1 MRLFL
6 LLLLFPSLYPC
17 AEPVPPQRDRKA
29 RARPAVEAGGI
40 SHGDH
45 AGRRKGIGR
54 TRLHRGGAMNGTV
67 PSTMR
72 CLLFL
77 ALLITQDLCAQRPDP
92 DQQPHWTRY
101 TFVEDSSVLVPLKGD
116 YRVYYVQAGQY
127 WSCSPTQYPVVPQ
140 PEDELRMWR
149 LFAAPLPA
157 FMATPARGK
166 DKPDVKVVVVRG
178 VDTMVVELSVYYAPM
193 KEYDRPTIN
202 AGERRPPVVIPFR
215 KGRFLPTG
223 AQYAKE
229 YYSAEEGNTTVDA
242 RTVDLT
248 EQFDALWKQAM
259 MEEHVIPQLNTDTCH
274 QEVQVP
280 ADLQLPETKYRDVWL
295 LRSPY
300 CGTHFVYFPIWG
312 TKTSYT
318 ITFHPYQSDQQK
330 EPVTL
335 DTDERDDVN
344 YWLDISDWPVGDH
357 AVELV
362 GDGNSGTFTL
372 KLR

>member
-1 MRLFL
+1 
-6 LLLLFPSLYPC
+6 
-17 AEPVPPQRDRKA
+17 
-29 RARPAVEAGGI
+29 
-40 SHGDH
+40 
-45 AGRRKGIGR
+45 
-54 TRLHRGGAMNGTV
+54 
-67 PSTMR
+67 MR
-72 CLLFL
+72 CLLLL

-92 DQQPHWTRY
+92 DQQPYWTRY

-116 YRVYYVQAGQY
+116 YRVYYIQAGQY
-127 WSCSPTQYPVVPQ
+127 WSYSPPYYPVDLQ
-140 PEDELRMWR
+140 PVDLLRMQR
-149 LFAAPLPA
+149 LFDAPLPA
-157 FMATPARGK
+157 FTSTPARGK
-166 DKPDVKVVVVRG
+166 DKPDVKVVVVHAL
-178 VDTMVVELSVYYAPM
+178 DTMVVELSVYYPPM
-193 KEYDRPTIN
+193 KEYDRPTIH

-229 YYSAEEGNTTVDA
+229 YYAAEEGNSTVDA

-280 ADLQLPETKYRDVWL
+280 AHLHLPETKYRDVWL

-300 CGTHFVYFPIWG
+300 CGTHFVYFPFWG

-330 EPVTL
+330 ESVIL

>member
-1 MRLFL
+1 
-6 LLLLFPSLYPC
+6 
-17 AEPVPPQRDRKA
+17 
-29 RARPAVEAGGI
+29 
-40 SHGDH
+40 
-45 AGRRKGIGR
+45 
-54 TRLHRGGAMNGTV
+54 
-67 PSTMR
+67 MR
-72 CLLFL
+72 CLLLL

-92 DQQPHWTRY
+92 DQQPYWTRY

-116 YRVYYVQAGQY
+116 HSVYYIQAGQH
-127 WSCSPTQYPVVPQ
+127 WSYTPSQYPVVPM
-140 PEDELRMWR
+140 PEDEVRMRR
-149 LFAAPLPA
+149 LFDAPLPA
-157 FMATPARGK
+157 FTATPARGK
-166 DKPDVKVVVVRG
+166 DLPDVKVVVVRG
-178 VDTMVVELSVYYAPM
+178 VDTMVVELSVYYLPM
-193 KEYDRPTIN
+193 KEYERPTIH

-223 AQYAKE
+223 IQYGKD
-229 YYSAEEGNTTVDA
+229 YYAVEEGQSTVDA

-248 EQFDALWKQAM
+248 KQFDVLWAKAM
-259 MEEHVIPQLNTDTCH
+259 KDEAVIPQLNTDTCY
-274 QEVQVP
+274 QEALVP

-300 CGTHFVYFPIWG
+300 CGTHFVHFPFWG
-312 TKTSYT
+312 NKTSYT
-318 ITFHPYQSDQQK
+318 ITFHPYQSDHHK

-357 AVELV
+357 PVELI